1 MGISNFDIVC
11 ANAFIGGVGNLI
23 PRSGG
28 SVWYVDGTNGNNK
41 SGKSPDEAMTT
52 IQGAIDSAKAG
63 DIIYVFPKNMG
74 VDGDPGNYAEAL
86 TIGATLDN
94 LAIVGVG
101 RGRTQCG
108 LPQIKY
114 ASGTSPLITINAQG
128 VLIANMGINGGSSTG
143 GGILLNSDGATA
155 TKNAAGAAIINCH
168 FKNCVGSNSLSAIT
182 GGAIMWSANG
192 DAWQVLIKGNRFYK
206 NSADVVLKGTANS
219 VPQDVVIEDNIF
231 SGPAASVDCN
241 LFLKGG
247 GSGMNG
253 VVIKNNTFQQ
263 KPVINSG
270 VNALYMNLTGC
281 VGMCVGNTFGC
292 QTSGTGGTPITF
304 KVGGSGAEVPTTV
317 HMAANWGQ
325 SITIDATGG
334 EISIA

>member
-1 MGISNFDIVC
+1 MGVSNYDIVS
-11 ANAFIGGVGNLI
+11 ASAFIGGIGTYI

-41 SGKSPDEAMTT
+41 SGKSPNEAMTT

-94 LAIVGVG
+94 LSIIGIG
-101 RGRTQCG
+101 RRTQCG

-114 ASGTSPLITINAQG
+114 AAGTSPLITIDAQG
-128 VLIANMGINGGSSTG
+128 VTIANMGINGGSSTG

-155 TKNAAGAAIINCH
+155 TKNAAGASILNCH
-168 FKNCVGSNSLSAIT
+168 FKNCVGSTATNAAT

-192 DAWQVLIKGNRFYK
+192 DAWQVLIQGNRFYK
-206 NSADVVLKGTANS
+206 NVGDIVLKGTSNS

-231 SGPAASVDCN
+231 SGPAANVDCH
-241 LFLKGG
+241 LYLKG

-253 VVIKNNTFQQ
+253 VIIRNNSFTCW
-263 KPVINSG
+263 PAVGSG
-270 VNALYMNLTGC
+270 SNAMPLALTGC
-281 VGMCVGNTFGC
+281 VGSLDGNRFSCTGKTFGAA
-292 QTSGTGGTPITF
+292 GN
-304 KVGGSGAEVPTTV
+304 ALVPTTV
-317 HMAANWGQ
+317 LMAGNWQ
-325 SITIDATGG
+325 EDAIITRT
-334 EISIA
+334 